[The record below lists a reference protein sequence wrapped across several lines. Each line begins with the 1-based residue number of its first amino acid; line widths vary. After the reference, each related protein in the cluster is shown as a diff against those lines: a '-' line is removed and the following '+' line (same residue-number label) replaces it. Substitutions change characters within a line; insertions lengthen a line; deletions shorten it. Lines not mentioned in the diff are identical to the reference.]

1 MKKTSP
7 ITITTPNLKQLSKSY
22 VDFDVNEEMAA
33 ITLAFAADSQLINI
47 DLTAEQD
54 QLIFSPEE
62 LTVTVSD
69 CCGRSGRKANI
80 DLNPEPILSKW
91 GASAAK
97 FMADIATWDK
107 KTNRGNDPENQLDAI
122 LRRITDDMF
131 NADAATREKLRKKK
145 KRKENQIKKYKLE
158 YYGLKWRIEYI
169 RLYSFVD
176 KIMQKYFSDDTEFR
190 KKYLLH
196 KRYDLFKVGAQ
207 NEKAKVA
214 RVKSRVAT
222 IEEPKVIERKRLLGF
237 AIFLLI
243 NAAVNKQKICE
254 NTVVHATWTW
264 WLKNPKIKKSFDG
277 KKVEMCN
284 LKRRYFP
291 NKKIEKQQWSDDG
304 PDIIVQKGG
313 LKNAPLFRFIS
324 RGLQSK
330 DEDLVS
336 AIKDLLNNFKKYTDR
351 NANTIPFS
359 QAVKLHDAAEAF
371 YVKKS
376 QPRFSCSLGGRK
388 GLAKSIPSE

>member
-176 KIMQKYFSDDTEFR
+176 KIMQKYFSDDTEFW

-196 KRYDLFKVGAQ
+196 KRYDLFKMGAQ
-207 NEKAKVA
+207 NEKAKAA
-214 RVKSRVAT
+214 RVKSRLET
-222 IEEPKVIERKRLLGF
+222 IEKPKEVERKRLLGF
-237 AIFLLI
+237 AIFILI
-243 NAAVNKQKICE
+243 KAKISSNE
-254 NTVVHATWTW
+254 VKANSVVDQVWTW
-264 WLKNPKIKKSFDG
+264 WEKKSKIKELFKDEKTYSRR
-277 KKVEMCN
+277 N
-284 LKRRYFP
+284 ITRRYFP
-291 NKKIEKQQWSDDG
+291 NKKGSTK
-304 PDIIVQKGG
+304 KGG
-313 LKNAPLFRFIS
+313 LQNDPLFQFIFT
-324 RGLQSK
+324 GLQSTN
-330 DEDLVS
+330 EHLVS
-336 AIKDLLNNFKKYTDR
+336 EIKDLLKELKKDVYR
-351 NANTIPFS
+351 NANSIPFS
-359 QAVKLHDAAEAF
+359 QAVKLYEAA
-371 YVKKS
+371 KKLHEKKRIAYLIQWS
-376 QPRFSCSLGGRK
+376 KKMLQPK
-388 GLAKSIPSE
+388 KTPSE

>member
-7 ITITTPNLKQLSKSY
+7 IRITTPNLKQLSKSY

-122 LRRITDDMF
+122 LRRMTDDMF

-145 KRKENQIKKYKLE
+145 KRKENQIKKYN
-158 YYGLKWRIEYI
+158 
-169 RLYSFVD
+169 D
-176 KIMQKYFSDDTEFR
+176 
-190 KKYLLH
+190 
-196 KRYDLFKVGAQ
+196 
-207 NEKAKVA
+207 NE
-214 RVKSRVAT
+214 
-222 IEEPKVIERKRLLGF
+222 L
-237 AIFLLI
+237 
-243 NAAVNKQKICE
+243 
-254 NTVVHATWTW
+254 
-264 WLKNPKIKKSFDG
+264 
-277 KKVEMCN
+277 
-284 LKRRYFP
+284 
-291 NKKIEKQQWSDDG
+291 
-304 PDIIVQKGG
+304 
-313 LKNAPLFRFIS
+313 
-324 RGLQSK
+324 
-330 DEDLVS
+330 
-336 AIKDLLNNFKKYTDR
+336 
-351 NANTIPFS
+351 
-359 QAVKLHDAAEAF
+359 
-371 YVKKS
+371 
-376 QPRFSCSLGGRK
+376 
-388 GLAKSIPSE
+388 

>member
-1 MKKTSP
+1 MIMTSP
-7 ITITTPNLKQLSKSY
+7 CRLTTDDIEELSQALVEFNIDEEIKSIA
-22 VDFDVNEEMAA
+22 F
-33 ITLAFAADSQLINI
+33 AFAAQIKELYIDITEEIINCSDYSVFAESYLEEVRNWDKKSIYSCSAKEQLDALMEKMSDDIFHA
-47 DLTAEQD
+47 TTPAEKEK
-54 QLIFSPEE
+54 L
-62 LTVTVSD
+62 
-69 CCGRSGRKANI
+69 RRKKRRKANQ
-80 DLNPEPILSKW
+80 
-91 GASAAK
+91 AK
-97 FMADIATWDK
+97 KAQEYFAK
-107 KTNRGNDPENQLDAI
+107 
-122 LRRITDDMF
+122 
-131 NADAATREKLRKKK
+131 
-145 KRKENQIKKYKLE
+145 QI
-158 YYGLKWRIEYI
+158 WRIEYI

-176 KIMQKYFSDDTEFR
+176 TIMKDCFINKKGIKEEYFRQF
-190 KKYLLH
+190 Y
-196 KRYDLFKVGAQ
+196 RYDDDD
-207 NEKAKVA
+207 EMRKASINAA

-376 QPRFSCSLGGRK
+376 QPRFSCSFGGRK

>member
-176 KIMQKYFSDDTEFR
+176 KIMQKYFSDDTEFW

-214 RVKSRVAT
+214 RVKSRLET
-222 IEEPKVIERKRLLGF
+222 IEKPKEVERKRLLGF
-237 AIFLLI
+237 AIFILI
-243 NAAVNKQKICE
+243 KAKISSNE
-254 NTVVHATWTW
+254 VKANSVVDQVWTW
-264 WLKNPKIKKSFDG
+264 WEKKSKIKELFKDEKTYSRR
-277 KKVEMCN
+277 N
-284 LKRRYFP
+284 ITRRYFP
-291 NKKIEKQQWSDDG
+291 NKKGSTEK
-304 PDIIVQKGG
+304 KGG
-313 LKNAPLFRFIS
+313 LQNDPLFKFIFT
-324 RGLQSK
+324 GLQSTN
-330 DEDLVS
+330 EHLVS
-336 AIKDLLNNFKKYTDR
+336 EIKDLLKELKKDVYR
-351 NANTIPFS
+351 NANSIPFS
-359 QAVKLHDAAEAF
+359 QAIKLHEAA
-371 YVKKS
+371 KKLYEKKRIAYLTRWS
-376 QPRFSCSLGGRK
+376 KKMLQPK
-388 GLAKSIPSE
+388 KTPSE